1 MILFHE
7 PQYQAHFKN
16 PQSHNIIF
24 DVFSITKLNPK
35 LSDKSMMQKFFSKKE
50 KKKVHNTKQ
59 YFFFKRIIVFGFFS
73 FSFLFY
79 FIIVIYNS
87 QVISVAPKVQN

>member
-35 LSDKSMMQKFFSKKE
+35 LSNKSMMQNIFSQ
-50 KKKVHNTKQ
+50 KKKRKKSTIQNNI
-59 YFFFKRIIVFGFFS
+59 FFFKRIIVFGFFL
-73 FSFLFY
+73 FLFY
-79 FIIVIYNS
+79 FIL
-87 QVISVAPKVQN
+87 

>member
-35 LSDKSMMQKFFSKKE
+35 LSDKSMMQNIFSQKKKRKKSTIQNNIFFKKE
-50 KKKVHNTKQ
+50 
-59 YFFFKRIIVFGFFS
+59 
-73 FSFLFY
+73 
-79 FIIVIYNS
+79 
-87 QVISVAPKVQN
+87 